1 MTTLHDQS
9 RITLSPDQVSAEL
22 DGEAVVL
29 NLRDGVYFGLNAVGT
44 RVWTLL
50 KEAPRSVEELR
61 RAILDEYAVDFEE
74 CDRDLRELLTALEK
88 HGLIHVGQ

>member
-1 MTTLHDQS
+1 VTTLHDQS

-44 RVWTLL
+44 RVWALL

-61 RAILDEYAVDFEE
+61 RAILDEYAVGLEDF
-74 CDRDLRELLTALEK
+74 DRDLRALLAALEE
-88 HGLIHVGQ
+88 HGLIEVGQ